1 MTIIKIPGP
10 RFIILE
16 SVNQVEYFPD
26 INACC
31 ITWSSG
37 DAPLALQGESAI
49 AFITALERLD
59 YVDATNLL
67 TEQEDHAILFF
78 QIHDPTT

>member
-16 SVNQVEYFPD
+16 NVNQVEVYPD
-26 INACC
+26 IIACC
-31 ITWSSG
+31 ITWASG
-37 DAPLALQGESAI
+37 DAPLALNGADAI

-59 YVDATNLL
+59 CIDASNLL
-67 TEQEDHAILFF
+67 TEQEDHGILFV
-78 QIHDPTT
+78 QMHDPTT

>member
-1 MTIIKIPGP
+1 MTMIKIPGP

-16 SVNQVEYFPD
+16 NVNQVEYFPD

-67 TEQEDHAILFF
+67 TEQEDHGILFV
-78 QIHDPTT
+78 QMHDPTT

>member
-1 MTIIKIPGP
+1 MTLIKIPGP
-10 RFIILE
+10 RFIMLE
-16 SVNQVEYFPD
+16 NINQVEYFPD

-49 AFITALERLD
+49 AFITALERLECI
-59 YVDATNLL
+59 DATNLL
-67 TEQEDHAILFF
+67 TELEGNGIAFF
-78 QIHDPTT
+78 QYHDPTL